1 MSADD
6 VIKIIDEIPK
16 YICYIYPGYITMY
29 LYYYFHSLTLEDTTG
44 KLLKSIAISYFYVVI
59 IKWMFGLVNRIPFIN
74 IIDDVNG
81 VLFNIFLIIFS
92 ITVPCIVNLLE
103 KSDKFDEDA
112 KKIKSILKINTSFA
126 KNEIEVIQKKYND
139 TIWIYVYM
147 KDSNLMYEGSLT
159 EKELEDC
166 RTKFFCLSKY
176 RKYLLQKDGRKKKL
190 KDYSDDEKEKVL
202 IYFEQISHF
211 EIANV
216 DKEE

>member
-1 MSADD
+1 MRPED

-29 LYYYFHSLTLEDTTG
+29 LYYYFHSLTLDDTTG

-59 IKWMFGLVNRIPFIN
+59 IKWIVELINCVPFI
-74 IIDDVNG
+74 DLVDGVNG
-81 VLFNIFLIIFS
+81 VAFNIFLAFFS
-92 ITVPCIVNLLE
+92 VAVPCIVNLLE
-103 KSDKFDEDA
+103 KSQKYDNKV
-112 KKIKSILKINTSFA
+112 KKIKTFFKIDTSFS

-147 KDSNLMYEGSLT
+147 KDSSIMYEGSLT

-176 RKYLLQKDGRKKKL
+176 RKYLLLDNGEKKKL
-190 KDYSDDEKEKVL
+190 ADYSNDEKEKVL
-202 IYFEQISHF
+202 IYFDRISHF

-216 DKEE
+216 DKN

>member
-1 MSADD
+1 VNPDD
-6 VIKIIDEIPK
+6 IIQIINEIPK

-81 VLFNIFLIIFS
+81 VLFNVFLIIFS

-176 RKYLLQKDGRKKKL
+176 RKYLLLDNGEKKKL
-190 KDYSDDEKEKVL
+190 ADYSNDEKEKVL
-202 IYFEQISHF
+202 IYFDRISHF
-211 EIANV
+211 EIANI
-216 DKEE
+216 DKNQ

>member
-1 MSADD
+1 MNPDD
-6 VIKIIDEIPK
+6 IIQIINEIPK

-44 KLLKSIAISYFYVVI
+44 KLLKNIAISYFYVVI

-176 RKYLLQKDGRKKKL
+176 RKYLLLDNGEKKKL
-190 KDYSDDEKEKVL
+190 ADYSNDEKEKVL
-202 IYFEQISHF
+202 IYFDRISHF
-211 EIANV
+211 EIANI
-216 DKEE
+216 DKNQ

>member
-1 MSADD
+1 MNPDD
-6 VIKIIDEIPK
+6 IIQIINEIPK

-81 VLFNIFLIIFS
+81 VLFNVFLIIFS

-112 KKIKSILKINTSFA
+112 KNIKSILKINTSFA

-176 RKYLLQKDGRKKKL
+176 RKYLLLDNGEKKKL
-190 KDYSDDEKEKVL
+190 ADYSNDEKEKVL
-202 IYFEQISHF
+202 IYFDRISHF
-211 EIANV
+211 EIANI
-216 DKEE
+216 DKNQ

>member
-1 MSADD
+1 MNPDD
-6 VIKIIDEIPK
+6 IIQIINEIPK

-81 VLFNIFLIIFS
+81 VLFNVFLIIFS

-176 RKYLLQKDGRKKKL
+176 RKYLLLDNGEKKKL
-190 KDYSDDEKEKVL
+190 ADYSNDEKEKVL
-202 IYFEQISHF
+202 IYFDRISHF
-211 EIANV
+211 EIANI
-216 DKEE
+216 DKNQ

>member
-1 MSADD
+1 
-6 VIKIIDEIPK
+6 
-16 YICYIYPGYITMY
+16 
-29 LYYYFHSLTLEDTTG
+29 LEDTTG

-81 VLFNIFLIIFS
+81 VLFNVFLIIFS

-176 RKYLLQKDGRKKKL
+176 RKYLLLDNGEKKKL
-190 KDYSDDEKEKVL
+190 ADYSNDEKEKVL
-202 IYFEQISHF
+202 IYFDRISHF
-211 EIANV
+211 EIANI
-216 DKEE
+216 DKNQ

>member
-1 MSADD
+1 MSPDD
-6 VIKIIDEIPK
+6 IIQVINEIPK
-16 YICYIYPGYITMY
+16 YICYVYPGYITMY

-59 IKWMFGLVNRIPFIN
+59 IKWMFELANRISFIN

-81 VLFNIFLIIFS
+81 VLFNIFLMLFS
-92 ITVPCIVNLLE
+92 VAVPCIVNLLE
-103 KSDKFDEDA
+103 KNRKFDENA
-112 KKIKSILKINTSFA
+112 NKIKSVLKINTSFS

-147 KDSNLMYEGSLT
+147 KDSNIMYEGSLT

-176 RKYLLQKDGRKKKL
+176 RKYLLLEDGRKRKL
-190 KDYSDDEKEKVL
+190 ADYSEDEKEKVL

-216 DKEE
+216 DKIQ

>member
-1 MSADD
+1 MDPDD
-6 VIKIIDEIPK
+6 IIQIINEIPK

-59 IKWMFGLVNRIPFIN
+59 IKWMFGLANRIPVIN

-81 VLFNIFLIIFS
+81 VLFNISLIIFS
-92 ITVPCIVNLLE
+92 IAVPCIVNLLE
-103 KSDKFDEDA
+103 KSEKFDEDA
-112 KKIKSILKINTSFA
+112 KKIKSVLKINTSFA

-147 KDSNLMYEGSLT
+147 KDSSIMYEGSLT

-176 RKYLLQKDGRKKKL
+176 RKYLLLDNGEKKKL
-190 KDYSDDEKEKVL
+190 ADYSNDEKEKVL
-202 IYFEQISHF
+202 IYFDRISYF
-211 EIANV
+211 EIANI
-216 DKEE
+216 DKNQ

>member
-59 IKWMFGLVNRIPFIN
+59 IKWMFELVNRIPFIN

-92 ITVPCIVNLLE
+92 IAVPCIVNLFE
-103 KSDKFDEDA
+103 KSKKFDDEA
-112 KKIKSILKINTSFA
+112 KKIKSVLKINTSFA

>member
-1 MSADD
+1 MSPEDF
-6 VIKIIDEIPK
+6 IKVIDEIPK

-59 IKWMFGLVNRIPFIN
+59 IKWEFGLVNRIPFIN
-74 IIDDVNG
+74 IVADVNG
-81 VLFNIFLIIFS
+81 VLFNILLIIFS
-92 ITVPCIVNLLE
+92 IAVPCMVNLLE
-103 KSDKFDEDA
+103 KSEKFDEYM
-112 KKIKSILKINTSFA
+112 KKMKSVLKINTSFA

-147 KDSNLMYEGSLT
+147 KDSNTMYEGSLT
-159 EKELEDC
+159 EKELEEC

-176 RKYLLQKDGRKKKL
+176 RKYLLLDDGTKEKL
-190 KDYSDDEKEKVL
+190 ADYSDDEKEKVL
-202 IYFEQISHF
+202 IYFERISHF

-216 DKEE
+216 DKKK

>member
-6 VIKIIDEIPK
+6 IIKIIDEIPK

-59 IKWMFGLVNRIPFIN
+59 IKWMFGLVNRISFIN

-139 TIWIYVYM
+139 TIWIYIYM

>member
-6 VIKIIDEIPK
+6 IIKIIDEIPK

>member
-1 MSADD
+1 MNPDD
-6 VIKIIDEIPK
+6 IIQIINEIPK

-176 RKYLLQKDGRKKKL
+176 RKYLLLVNGEKKKL
-190 KDYSDDEKEKVL
+190 ADYSNVEKEKVL
-202 IYFEQISHF
+202 IYFDRISHF
-211 EIANV
+211 EIANI
-216 DKEE
+216 DKNQ

>member
-6 VIKIIDEIPK
+6 VIKIIDGIPK

-92 ITVPCIVNLLE
+92 IAVPCIVNLLE
-103 KSDKFDEDA
+103 KSKKFDDEA
-112 KKIKSILKINTSFA
+112 KKIKSVLKINTSFA

>member
-6 VIKIIDEIPK
+6 IIKIIDEIPK

-103 KSDKFDEDA
+103 KSDKFDKDA

>member
-6 VIKIIDEIPK
+6 IIKIIDEIPK

-103 KSDKFDEDA
+103 KSDKFDKDA

-126 KNEIEVIQKKYND
+126 KNEIEVIQKKYKD

-147 KDSNLMYEGSLT
+147 KDSDLMYEGSLT

>member
-1 MSADD
+1 MSTDD

-59 IKWMFGLVNRIPFIN
+59 LKWIFGVINLIPFIFVE
-74 IIDDVNG
+74 DDVTG
-81 VLFNIFLIIFS
+81 MAFNVALIIFS
-92 ITVPCIVNLLE
+92 FVVPCIINLLE
-103 KSDKFDEDA
+103 KSKGFESKVSNI
-112 KKIKSILKINTSFA
+112 KKTLKINTSFA
-126 KNEIEVIQKKYND
+126 KNEIEVIQKQYKD

-147 KDSNLMYEGSLT
+147 KNSNIMYEGSLT
-159 EKELEDC
+159 EKELEEC

-176 RKYLLQKDGRKKKL
+176 RKYLLLDDGTKKKL
-190 KDYSDDEKEKVL
+190 ADYSNDAKEKVL

-211 EIANV
+211 EIADV
-216 DKEE
+216 DQIP

>member
-1 MSADD
+1 MSPEN
-6 VIKIIDEIPK
+6 IIQIINEIPK

-176 RKYLLQKDGRKKKL
+176 RKYLLLDNGEKKKL
-190 KDYSDDEKEKVL
+190 ADYSNDEKEKVL
-202 IYFEQISHF
+202 IYFDRISHF
-211 EIANV
+211 EIANI
-216 DKEE
+216 DKNQ

>member
-6 VIKIIDEIPK
+6 IIKIIDEIPK

-103 KSDKFDEDA
+103 KSDKFDEET

>member
-29 LYYYFHSLTLEDTTG
+29 LYYYFHSLTLEDSTG
-44 KLLKSIAISYFYVVI
+44 KLLKSIAISYFYIVVL
-59 IKWMFGLVNRIPFIN
+59 KWLFDVINLIPIVHVTN
-74 IIDDVNG
+74 DVNG
-81 VLFNIFLIIFS
+81 IIFNVALIFS
-92 ITVPCIVNLLE
+92 SVVVPCVINIHE
-103 KSDKFDEDA
+103 KSAKFEN
-112 KKIKSILKINTSFA
+112 KVKRIKEFLKINTSFA

-147 KDSNLMYEGSLT
+147 KDSNIMYEGSLT
-159 EKELEDC
+159 EKELENC

-176 RKYLLQKDGRKKKL
+176 RKYLLQEDGRKKKL

-202 IYFEQISHF
+202 IYFGQISHF